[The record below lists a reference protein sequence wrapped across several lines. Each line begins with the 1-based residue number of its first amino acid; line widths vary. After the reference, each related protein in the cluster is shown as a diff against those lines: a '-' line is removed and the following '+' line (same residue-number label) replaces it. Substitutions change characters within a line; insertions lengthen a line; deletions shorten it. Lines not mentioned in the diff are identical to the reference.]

1 MFHILDR
8 HLKKTMKQWP
18 DSLAFADL
26 WVHCS
31 AISLSARELSNVLD
45 LFGESYKTSV
55 QLRVA
60 DFSEASLPKIGDLVS
75 YRNQELRVLNTK
87 TSTDHNELRL
97 DLGDKYAS

>member
-1 MFHILDR
+1 MFNILDR
-8 HLKKTMKQWP
+8 HLNNTMKQWP
-18 DSLAFADL
+18 DSLMFKGANAP
-26 WVHCS
+26 CS

-55 QLRVA
+55 QLRIA
-60 DFSEASLPKIGDLVS
+60 DFSEASPPKIGDLVS
-75 YRNQELRVLNTK
+75 YRNQELRVLSRK

>member
-1 MFHILDR
+1 MFNILDR
-8 HLKKTMKQWP
+8 HLKNTMKQWP
-18 DSLAFADL
+18 DSLGFADL

-31 AISLSARELSNVLD
+31 AVSLSARELSNVLD

-60 DFSEASLPKIGDLVS
+60 DFKDTDAPKIGDLVS